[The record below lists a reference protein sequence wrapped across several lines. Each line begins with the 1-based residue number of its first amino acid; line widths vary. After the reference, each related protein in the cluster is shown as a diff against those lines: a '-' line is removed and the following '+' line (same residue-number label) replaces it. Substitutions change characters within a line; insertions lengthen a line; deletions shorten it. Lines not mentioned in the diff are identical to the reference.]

1 MDIAAPA
8 PRTGRVYSPHGMHIL
23 ITGADGFIGSA
34 LAQALLARGHRLTL
48 AVRGTQRAAKQFPG
62 QRVLAADFA
71 TDHAPAT
78 WRPRLDGVDAVVN
91 AVGIFRETGA
101 QTFEAIHVRAP
112 IALFEAC
119 MEAGVRRVVQI
130 SALGAARDAPTA
142 FLRSKHAAD
151 TALSALPLSSV
162 VVRPSLVFAPQGTS
176 ARLFLQL
183 AALPL
188 VPLPAGGGQCVQPI
202 HRDDLVAALVAL
214 LEAEA
219 PPALLAA
226 VGPAPL
232 TLREYLSQLRCS
244 VGLGRARFLSIPQ
257 GVMDAIA
264 KLAEKMHSNLV
275 SREALAMLA
284 QGNCAGAG
292 GITRV
297 LGRAPRPA
305 TEFVDP
311 HEAASLRVS
320 LQLRWLLPL
329 LRVTVALVW
338 IATGIVSLGLYP
350 VSGSLDLLARVGLH
364 DGLALTS
371 LHVAAALDLA
381 LGIATLVMRRRQ
393 WLYAF
398 QALVILG
405 YTAIITLWL
414 PEYWLHPYGPVLKN
428 LPLLAALWLLHAL
441 DREENTRE
449 GSR

>member
-1 MDIAAPA
+1 
-8 PRTGRVYSPHGMHIL
+8 MHIL

-62 QRVLAADFA
+62 QRVLAVDFA

-91 AVGIFRETGA
+91 TVGIFRETGA

-119 MEAGVRRVVQI
+119 IEAGVRRVVQI

-202 HRDDLVAALVAL
+202 HRDDLVAAL
-214 LEAEA
+214 
-219 PPALLAA
+219 
-226 VGPAPL
+226 
-232 TLREYLSQLRCS
+232 
-244 VGLGRARFLSIPQ
+244 
-257 GVMDAIA
+257 
-264 KLAEKMHSNLV
+264 
-275 SREALAMLA
+275 
-284 QGNCAGAG
+284 
-292 GITRV
+292 
-297 LGRAPRPA
+297 
-305 TEFVDP
+305 
-311 HEAASLRVS
+311 
-320 LQLRWLLPL
+320 
-329 LRVTVALVW
+329 
-338 IATGIVSLGLYP
+338 
-350 VSGSLDLLARVGLH
+350 
-364 DGLALTS
+364 
-371 LHVAAALDLA
+371 DLA

-449 GSR
+449 GRR